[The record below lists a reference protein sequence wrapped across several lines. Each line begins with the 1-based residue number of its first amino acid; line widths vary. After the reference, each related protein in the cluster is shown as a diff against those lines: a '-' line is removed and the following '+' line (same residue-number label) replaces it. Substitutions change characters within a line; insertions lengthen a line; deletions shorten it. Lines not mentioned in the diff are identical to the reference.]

1 MIKKILL
8 PLLAVFLVM
17 ACNNEGKE
25 EQDEHGS
32 KNEVAKTPVDS
43 LYEEVMSG
51 HDEVMPKMGKV
62 RGAQARAK
70 ALLDSIAKLPVK
82 EQDAVVGLKKDLESL
97 INELNNADFSMD
109 KWMTEFKM
117 DSAENDPVL
126 RLKYL
131 AGEKEKVMKV
141 KDAVLGGLARADS
154 LLKAKTAMQ

>member
-8 PLLAVFLVM
+8 PLLAVSLVM

-25 EQDEHGS
+25 KHDEHGS
-32 KNEVAKTPVDS
+32 KNETAKTPADS

-70 ALLDSIAKLPVK
+70 ALLDSIARLPVK
-82 EQDAVVGLKKDLESL
+82 AQDAAAGLKKDLESL
-97 INELNNADFSMD
+97 VSELNNADFSMD

-117 DSAENDPVL
+117 DSAENDPGL

-141 KDAVLGGLARADS
+141 KEAVLSGLARADS

>member
-8 PLLAVFLVM
+8 PLFAFSLVM

-25 EQDEHGS
+25 EQDEQES

-70 ALLDSIAKLPVK
+70 VLLDSISQLPLK
-82 EQDAVVGLKKDLESL
+82 AQEAVAGWKKDLESL
-97 INELNNADFSMD
+97 VSELNNADFSMD

-117 DSAENDPVL
+117 DSAENDPGL